1 VAPSLNYTGMNNAES
16 FKLTTPEATIFLQ
29 RLGNGPPLLLL
40 HGFPQTLL
48 MWRDVAPLLAKHFTV
63 ICADLRGYGRS
74 SCPTSDANHTPYSKR
89 AMAKDMVL
97 IMEQLGFSEFSV
109 AGHDRGGRV
118 AYRIAL
124 DYPERIERL
133 AVLDIIPGAEVW
145 DRADKRFAT
154 SFWPWSLL
162 SQPAPFP
169 EILIAC
175 APEAVIDNALNDW
188 GTPGTVF
195 PPRVRNAYIEA
206 LKNSAHIHAI
216 CEDYRASVTLD
227 YKHDI
232 DDLNN
237 GHRIKCPVLALWSAD
252 SALDNW
258 YKTDGGPLAIWRK
271 WAYNVQGWAVSG
283 GHFFPEEIPEETA
296 IALTQFFL

>member
-1 VAPSLNYTGMNNAES
+1 
-16 FKLTTPEATIFLQ
+16 
-29 RLGNGPPLLLL
+29 
-40 HGFPQTLL
+40 
-48 MWRDVAPLLAKHFTV
+48 
-63 ICADLRGYGRS
+63 
-74 SCPTSDANHTPYSKR
+74 
-89 AMAKDMVL
+89 
-97 IMEQLGFSEFSV
+97 MEQLGFPEFSV

-195 PPRVRNAYIEA
+195 PQRVRNAYIEA

>member
-1 VAPSLNYTGMNNAES
+1 MNNAES

-74 SCPTSDANHTPYSKR
+74 SCPSSDANHTPYSKR

-97 IMEQLGFSEFSV
+97 IMEQLGFPEFSV